1 MIISVEEEI
10 AHHEQQ
16 QKHPPYGCSRTYST
30 YHPVLIENIPG
41 LSIGI
46 TDTKSEIMARR

>member
-10 AHHEQQ
+10 AHHEQP
-16 QKHPPYGCSRTYST
+16 QKHPPYSCSRTYST
-30 YHPVLIENIPG
+30 CHPALIENIPG
-41 LSIGI
+41 FSLGI